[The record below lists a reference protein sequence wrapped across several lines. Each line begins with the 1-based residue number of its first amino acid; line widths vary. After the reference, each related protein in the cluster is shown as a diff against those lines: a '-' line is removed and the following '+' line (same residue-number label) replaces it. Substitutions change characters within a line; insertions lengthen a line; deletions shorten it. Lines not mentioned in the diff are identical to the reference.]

1 MVQSQKLMEQLLG
14 IPKEPDA
21 LTELVL
27 ELARMQLAQRKVV
40 ANDYGESMW
49 KRERAW
55 SDVWLLENLIAEVE
69 S

>member
-1 MVQSQKLMEQLLG
+1 MSLPSRTILEQ
-14 IPKEPDA
+14 PKN
-21 LTELVL
+21 TEAVTVLVL

-55 SDVWLLENLIAEVE
+55 SDMRMLEQLIEEVE
-69 S
+69 G